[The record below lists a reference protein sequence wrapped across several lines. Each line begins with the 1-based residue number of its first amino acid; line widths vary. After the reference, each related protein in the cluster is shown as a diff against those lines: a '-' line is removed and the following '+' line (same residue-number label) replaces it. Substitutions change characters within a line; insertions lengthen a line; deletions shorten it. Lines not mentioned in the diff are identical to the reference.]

1 MLWETTC
8 KKCSNLTCH
17 RKLDLS
23 LKNTENSWI
32 GTCKWGSRCG
42 SCTLGRSAPA
52 PRFHPR
58 LRSLLRPTASV
69 PLFFIEAWLYVEKHT
84 AECPASHWQTTG
96 DSCCH
101 EIGTSL
107 IDECTAVDKPLHEWI
122 ESDIFAFGS
131 RHTRPSIDD
140 RGENC
145 AFACDKVRPSHAF
158 FARLLRP
165 HVMILVVKT
174 DNLVDG
180 QRQRPKSLQKEASD
194 SFDNMLLPTS
204 RIMRA
209 AREKN
214 TQTSQRPRVLHHS
227 QLCRC
232 LPWRQKHGGLLCH
245 RNCLMRA

>member
-1 MLWETTC
+1 MGPLGGVHVHLGDQLLHHVFIHVC
-8 KKCSNLTCH
+8 DRSIVSNRECA
-17 RKLDLS
+17 
-23 LKNTENSWI
+23 
-32 GTCKWGSRCG
+32 
-42 SCTLGRSAPA
+42 TL
-52 PRFHPR
+52 
-58 LRSLLRPTASV
+58 LLLGLA
-69 PLFFIEAWLYVEKHT
+69 YVEKHT
-84 AECPASHWQTTG
+84 AECPTSHGQTTG

-107 IDECTAVDKPLHEWI
+107 IDECTAVDKPLHGWI
-122 ESDIFAFGS
+122 ESDLFALGS

-158 FARLLRP
+158 FAPLLEPAIPNFCAQLFVWSHFDRI
-165 HVMILVVKT
+165 MNLVVET

-194 SFDNMLLPTS
+194 SFDDMFSPTS

-227 QLCRC
+227 QLYRC
-232 LPWRQKHGGLLCH
+232 LRCRQKHVGLLCH
-245 RNCLMRA
+245 RKCLMRA